1 VYLPLSATPKVAVG
15 DKVYA
20 TSTVIAEL

>member
-1 VYLPLSATPKVAVG
+1 LSAVPKVAVG

-20 TSTVIAEL
+20 AATVLAELE